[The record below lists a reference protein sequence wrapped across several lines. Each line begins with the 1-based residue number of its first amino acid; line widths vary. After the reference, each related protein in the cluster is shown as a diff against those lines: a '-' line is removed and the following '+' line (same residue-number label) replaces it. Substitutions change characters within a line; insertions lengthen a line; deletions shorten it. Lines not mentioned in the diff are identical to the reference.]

1 MGFIEATLGGQTK
14 MMIESYNVVAG
25 NVQGGKTRVLASTSN
40 CVEPG
45 LEKFPLA
52 KDTVPD
58 KLNIKPE

>member
-1 MGFIEATLGGQTK
+1 MVFIDADNGRGTLPHL
-14 MMIESYNVVAG
+14 MSAM
-25 NVQGGKTRVLASTSN
+25 LASTSN
-40 CVEPG
+40 RVKPG

>member
-1 MGFIEATLGGQTK
+1 MVFIEATLGGQTK

-25 NVQGGKTRVLASTSN
+25 NAQGGKMRVLASTSN
-40 CVEPG
+40 RVLPG

-52 KDTVPD
+52 QDTLPD